1 MMGRDE
7 GNAEV
12 VVMQQ
17 MKVGIGKIIY
27 QSDRWRTED
36 AIRNLDHF
44 ERERTI
50 PITNQTWGIKVQQLF
65 MLKKYL

>member
-36 AIRNLDHF
+36 AIRNPDHF
-44 ERERTI
+44 ERGRTI
-50 PITNQTWGIKVQQLF
+50 PITNQT
-65 MLKKYL
+65 